1 MLYVL
6 QFLAS
11 YTISSFA
18 KIPTLHGW
26 RNQNVGGFSHTRND
40 VTMSDSPSSTSD
52 SFFERPSE
60 VNATEFEL
68 RLGSFKINPFESGK
82 LNGSR
87 LFATHVCIFKCCHE
101 TDRLSSNPISLI
113 SLSLL
118 PFSSHFF
125 PFSYYFAKL
134 FDSSTTS
141 SQGRDL
147 I

>member
-40 VTMSDSPSSTSD
+40 VTMPDSPSSTSD
-52 SFFERPSE
+52 SFFERLSE

-82 LNGSR
+82 LDGSQ
-87 LFATHVCIFKCCHE
+87 LFAAHVCIFQCRHE
-101 TDRLSSNPISLI
+101 IDRLSSNPISHIYIYIYISVNLLI
-113 SLSLL
+113 PFFHFLL
-118 PFSSHFF
+118 LLC
-125 PFSYYFAKL
+125 K
-134 FDSSTTS
+134 
-141 SQGRDL
+141 
-147 I
+147 II